1 MYYEELKIG
10 TTTSSFK
17 IVSEIDFAGM
27 SPLMWAASHAETL
40 FKTLIGPVPGYT
52 LLSFS
57 ASFANEPRLHD
68 RIDTAITVRG
78 FHPTRK
84 NIVTFSVSLDADGDP
99 VLSGTASIRVPS
111 KPTA

>member
-17 IVSEIDFAGM
+17 IVTEIDFAGM

-40 FKTLIGPVPGYT
+40 FKKLIGPGYT

-57 ASFANEPRLHD
+57 ASFANEPKLHD
-68 RIDTAITVRG
+68 RIDTAMTVRG

-84 NIVTFSVSLDADGDP
+84 NIVTFSVSLDADGEP